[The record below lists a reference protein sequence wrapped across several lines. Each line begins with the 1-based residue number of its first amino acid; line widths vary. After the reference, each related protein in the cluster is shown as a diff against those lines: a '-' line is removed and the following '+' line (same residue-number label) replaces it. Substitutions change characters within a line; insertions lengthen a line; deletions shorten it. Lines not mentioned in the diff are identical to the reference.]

1 MEESKW
7 WSKLL
12 ATSSVMSVVLLVAA
26 PMGYKY
32 GPSLLMSSLG
42 TVMLAL
48 VVAVL
53 VVVFSLGLL
62 LYVKKH
68 QMLKDQRLLLISIVV
83 SIIPMVAI
91 LPSVLKGT
99 SVPPIHDITTDTKT
113 PPVFHSIVNQRL
125 VGAKDESI
133 INDLAYGAG
142 FDSPEKLA
150 SLQAEAYPEIKT
162 LELETDVVS
171 VVALASKILDEKGME
186 VVNIDAELGIV
197 EATATTFWF
206 GFKDDVVVRIRPTRT
221 GSKVD
226 VRSVSRVGQSDLGAN
241 AARIMSILAELNG
254 AQG

>member
-1 MEESKW
+1 MEETKW
-7 WSKLL
+7 WSKLIV
-12 ATSSVMSVVLLVAA
+12 TTSVMSVVLLIAA

-32 GPSLLMSSLG
+32 GSSLLMSSLG

-48 VVAVL
+48 VLAFLVAAL
-53 VVVFSLGLL
+53 SLGLL

-68 QMLKDQRLLLISIVV
+68 QMLRDRKLLLIALAV
-83 SIIPMVAI
+83 SVIPMIAI

-99 SVPPIHDITTDTKT
+99 SVPPIHDISTDTQS
-113 PPVFHSIVNQRL
+113 PPIFHAIVTERL

-133 INDLAYGAG
+133 VNDLAYGAG
-142 FDSPEKLA
+142 FDSPAVLAKL
-150 SLQAEAYPEIKT
+150 QQDAYPDIKT
-162 LELETDVVS
+162 LELDTDVVS
-171 VVALASKILDEKGME
+171 AVALTSKILENAGMAI
-186 VVNIDAELGIV
+186 VNIDPDLGIV

-241 AARIMSILAELNG
+241 AARIKAILAGLAG
-254 AQG
+254 

>member
-12 ATSSVMSVVLLVAA
+12 VTSSVISVVLLIAA

-32 GPSLLMSSLG
+32 GSSLLMSSLG

-48 VVAVL
+48 LVAVL
-53 VVVFSLGLL
+53 VALCSLGLL
-62 LYVKKH
+62 LYVNKH
-68 QMLKDQRLLLISIVV
+68 QLLKDRKLLLIALAV
-83 SIIPMVAI
+83 SVIPMIGV

-99 SVPPIHDITTDTKT
+99 SVPPIHDISTDTSS
-113 PPVFHSIVNQRL
+113 PPVFHTIVNQRL
-125 VGAKDESI
+125 IGAKEESI
-133 INDLAYGAG
+133 VNDLAYGAG
-142 FDSPEKLA
+142 FDSPAELA
-150 SLQAEAYPEIKT
+150 ELQHAAYPGLQT
-162 LELETDVVS
+162 LLLDADVVS
-171 VVALASKILDEKGME
+171 VVALTSQLLTESGMD

-241 AARIMSILAELNG
+241 AARVQHILNG
-254 AQG
+254 LSG